1 MADPDRDHSQPDQ
14 DHTQSD
20 QNRVQTLKRT
30 LFDLSFLV
38 MNADGTEHIS
48 EKMLVKKL
56 ERRLERE
63 GSVDVDDRA
72 EELRATVDEG
82 PDAVHERVLSLA
94 DELIEQGGDQAEV
107 LADQYLELL
116 KGLIISDANVAP
128 VEYQLFQI
136 LCNHWDID
144 KEMPQP

>member
-1 MADPDRDHSQPDQ
+1 MANPDQ
-14 DHTQSD
+14 D
-20 QNRVQTLKRT
+20 RVQTLKRT

-63 GSVDVDDRA
+63 GSVDVDGRA
-72 EELRATVDEG
+72 EELRATVEQG
-82 PDAVHERVLSLA
+82 PDAVHERVLELA
-94 DELIEQGGDQAEV
+94 DELMEQGGDQAEV

-128 VEYQLFQI
+128 VEYQLFQV
-136 LCNHWDID
+136 LCNHWDVD
-144 KEMPQP
+144 KEIPEP

>member
-1 MADPDRDHSQPDQ
+1 MDNPDQ
-14 DHTQSD
+14 D
-20 QNRVQTLKRT
+20 RVQTLKRT

-63 GSVDVDDRA
+63 GSVDVETRTED
-72 EELRATVDEG
+72 LRDTVHKG
-82 PDAVHERVLSLA
+82 PDAVHERVLELA

-128 VEYQLFQI
+128 VEYQLFRV
-136 LCNHWDID
+136 LCEHWDIE